1 MESDSRSPGSHFLK
15 SLDDYLM
22 QERRTITG
30 DNLFRLYSDCISEI
44 TRCKGNS
51 HGFHGLSEFL
61 IFRYIFHTFGGNFTA
76 KKISRDTYEFLSETD
91 SSLRIGQ
98 GIPIH
103 SFHKRH
109 HPDIVISDASGVRSV
124 IQIKNQIA
132 EGINELRQ
140 EVSTFET
147 LRQKYPEMHS
157 MLVIFHGNINPAE
170 ISYLEKIQKDTTWF
184 TYAILEGNQRNFEE
198 IVDFAVKT
206 KDKTFS
212 TA

>member
-1 MESDSRSPGSHFLK
+1 MESDLRSPGSYFLK
-15 SLDDYLM
+15 SLDEYLK
-22 QERRTITG
+22 QKRRTITG
-30 DNLFRLYSDCISEI
+30 DTLFKLYSDCNSEI
-44 TRCKGNS
+44 TRYKGNS

-61 IFRYIFHTFGGNFTA
+61 IFRYFFHTFGGNFTA
-76 KKISRDTYEFLSETD
+76 KKISRDTYEFVSETD

-98 GIPIH
+98 GIPVH

-109 HPDIVISDASGVRSV
+109 HPDIVIFDAGGVRSV

-147 LRQKYPEMHS
+147 LWQKYPEMHS
-157 MLVIFHGNINPAE
+157 LLVIFHGDINPAE

-184 TYAILEGNQRNFEE
+184 TYVILEGNHRNFEE
-198 IVDFAVKT
+198 IADFTVKT
-206 KDKTFS
+206 KDKTLS
-212 TA
+212 AA